1 MGSGQAG
8 APSAARNRRHVVRVA
23 MVAAQTTRFPQRP
36 MRLTTRSAFATAFG
50 VVACSWPAL
59 AQQPHGWPSGKA
71 RVRFEI
77 EIPAA
82 QRSEATTGRVFVILS
97 RTNQPEP
104 RLQIGRI
111 GTPFFGRDIERLP
124 AGGVAVVDGTDL
136 GHPVWDMAEIP
147 AGDYWVQAMVNVYS
161 EFRRAD
167 GKVLWLHDDQWE
179 GQQWNRSPGNL
190 FSVPRQVR
198 VDPMQKAS
206 IRLVAD
212 QKVPPIELPANT
224 EWVER
229 FRFQSPTLSR
239 FWGRPIYLGA
249 TVLLPKDYRT
259 STMSYPVLYEQGHFS
274 TGSPLRFEPGGDLHR
289 EWIRENF
296 PRVIAVTFQH
306 PTPYFDDSYAVNSV
320 NVGPYGDAI
329 MQELIPEVE
338 KRYRIIREPWAR
350 WLAGGSTGGWEAL
363 ALQVFHPDFFG
374 GTWAYCPD
382 PVTFSDVEGINIYKD
397 ENAYYK
403 QVTEWHRTPTINSRE
418 INGEVRQTSQQRNW
432 MELVNGTKGR
442 SGHQLD
448 IWSAVYGPLGED
460 GYFKP
465 VFDKKT
471 GRIDRSV
478 AEYWRENYDLLHIL
492 KKNWSTLG
500 PKLVNKLYIYMGDA
514 DTYFLDRATRELDAW
529 MKTTQNPHYEG
540 FFMYGDQKPH
550 CWSGPVTTA
559 ERLKEMAQHGLRMMP
574 AGTTTPWWRY

>member
-1 MGSGQAG
+1 M
-8 APSAARNRRHVVRVA
+8 
-23 MVAAQTTRFPQRP
+23 RP
-36 MRLTTRSAFATAFG
+36 TIALLGLTLFG
-50 VVACSWPAL
+50 VGDLS
-59 AQQPHGWPSGKA
+59 AQLSAGWPSGRAKL
-71 RVRFEI
+71 RFEV
-77 EIPAA
+77 EVPAA
-82 QRSEATTGRVFVILS
+82 TRNEPTTGRVFIILS
-97 RTNQPEP
+97 RNGQSEP
-104 RLQIGRI
+104 RLQISRV
-111 GTPFFGRDIERLP
+111 GTPMFGRDIERLP
-124 AGGVAVVDGTDL
+124 AGGVAVVDGSDL
-136 GHPVWDMAEIP
+136 GHPVWDMADIP
-147 AGDYWVQAMVNVYS
+147 AGDYWVQAMVSVYS

-167 GKVLWLHDDQWE
+167 GKVVWLHDDQWE

-190 FSVPRQVR
+190 FSTPRQVR
-198 VDPMQKAS
+198 VDPLNKGT

-212 QKVPPIELPANT
+212 QKVPPIAMPANT
-224 EWVER
+224 PWVER
-229 FRFQSPTLSR
+229 FRFQSPMLSK

-249 TVLLPKDYRT
+249 TVLLPQDYRT
-259 STMSYPVLYEQGHFS
+259 STISYPVLYEQGHFS
-274 TGSPLRFEPGGDLHR
+274 TGAPLRFEEGGDLHR
-289 EWIRENF
+289 EWIKDNF
-296 PRVIAVTFQH
+296 PRMIVVTFQH

-320 NVGPYGDAI
+320 NNGPYGDAI

-338 KRYRIIREPWAR
+338 KRYRILREPWAR
-350 WLAGGSTGGWEAL
+350 WLHGGSTGGWEAL
-363 ALQVFHPDFFG
+363 ALQIFHPDFFG
-374 GTWAYCPD
+374 GAWAYCPD

-418 INGEVRQTSQQRNW
+418 VNGEVRQTSQQRNW

-448 IWSAVYGPLGED
+448 IWSATYGPLGED

-471 GRIDRSV
+471 GKVDRAV

-492 KKNWSTLG
+492 RKNWATLG

-529 MKTTQNPHYEG
+529 MKTTTNPHYEG

-550 CWSGPVTTA
+550 CWSGPVSQA
-559 ERLKEMAQHGLRMMP
+559 ERLKEMAQHGLRFMP
-574 AGTTTPWWRY
+574 AGTTTPWWKY

>member
-1 MGSGQAG
+1 MRFTVALLAAALFGGVELPAQL
-8 APSAARNRRHVVRVA
+8 SA
-23 MVAAQTTRFPQRP
+23 
-36 MRLTTRSAFATAFG
+36 
-50 VVACSWPAL
+50 
-59 AQQPHGWPSGKA
+59 GWPSGRAKL
-71 RVRFEI
+71 RFEV
-77 EIPAA
+77 EVPAST
-82 QRSEATTGRVFVILS
+82 RSEPTTGRVFIILS
-97 RTNQPEP
+97 RNAQAEP
-104 RLQIGRI
+104 RLQISRV
-111 GTPFFGRDIERLP
+111 GTPMFGRDIERLP
-124 AGGVAVVDGTDL
+124 AGGVAVVDGSDL
-136 GHPVWDMAEIP
+136 GHPVWDMADIP
-147 AGDYWVQAMVNVYS
+147 AGDYWVQAMVSVYS

-167 GKVLWLHDDQWE
+167 GKVIWLHDDQWE

-190 FSVPRQVR
+190 FSAPRQIR
-198 VDPMQKAS
+198 VDPMAKGA
-206 IRLVAD
+206 IRLVAN
-212 QKVPPIELPANT
+212 QKVPPIEMPANT
-224 EWVER
+224 PWVER
-229 FRFQSPTLSR
+229 FRFQSPMLSK

-259 STMSYPVLYEQGHFS
+259 STISYPVLYEQGHFS
-274 TGSPLRFEPGGDLHR
+274 TGAPLRFEEGGDLHR
-289 EWIRENF
+289 EWIKDNF
-296 PRVIAVTFQH
+296 PRTIVVTFQH

-320 NVGPYGDAI
+320 NNGPYGDAI
-329 MQELIPEVE
+329 MQELIPEIE
-338 KRYRIIREPWAR
+338 KRYRIIKEPWAR
-350 WLAGGSTGGWEAL
+350 WLHGGSTGGWEAL
-363 ALQVFHPDFFG
+363 ALQIFHPDFFG

-418 INGEVRQTSQQRNW
+418 VNGEVRQTSQQRNW

-448 IWSAVYGPLGED
+448 IWSATYGPLGED

-471 GRIDRSV
+471 GKVDRGV

-492 KKNWSTLG
+492 RKNWATLG

-529 MKTTQNPHYEG
+529 MKTTTNPHYEG

-550 CWSGPVTTA
+550 CWSGPVSQA
-559 ERLKEMAQHGLRMMP
+559 ERLKEMAQHGLRFMP
-574 AGTTTPWWRY
+574 AGTTTPWWKY